1 MSDKAAEEPGP
12 SAQGREQDTQ
22 PTVVNG
28 PPHLF
33 NAYPANM
40 VCPYC
45 KTNITTITQPQM
57 GLLAWLVAGVLCI
70 TCLWPCA
77 FIPCCIDDLKD
88 VTHQCPNCKAILGVY
103 KKIN

>member
-1 MSDKAAEEPGP
+1 MSDRAAEEPGP
-12 SAQGREQDTQ
+12 PAQGWDQDTW
-22 PTVVNG
+22 PTVAG
-28 PPHLF
+28 RLL

-40 VCPYC
+40 ICPYC

-88 VTHQCPNCKAILGVY
+88 VTHQCPSCKAILGVY